1 MTKKISQLPI
11 ASVTMD
17 DTVPLVDTAIT
28 SRTTLQNIYDLF
40 VPPLTT
46 LFGVL
51 YAKYLGDADFYKYS
65 ISRTVDGSGNM
76 ILALKNYE
84 GNVPTSAKPVK
95 YQDWNGTIRTITNW
109 LYTSNFNINAG
120 TNHMNAGS
128 AELATKE
135 IDYFVYL
142 WYSTVLSG
150 DVLIISRFPS
160 ATVISDFNSTWT
172 NEKYWF
178 YYWNF
183 NTTDK
188 VVNIGRFN
196 ATLSA
201 GAWYTWSIPA
211 TSRIINSLINESRYI
226 DIVPVVTPSGSMTY
240 TSLNILCKY
249 KITWNAVDL
258 DYFIEWTTWWTAS
271 NQIRVSLPFSTALW
285 TFQLMLPA
293 WILDNLNQYSA
304 TAYNDTSTS
313 TLNIRKYDVSNYTL
327 WASRQV
333 HIRATYHI

>member
-17 DTVPLVDTAIT
+17 DIVPLVDTAIT

-46 LFGVL
+46 LFGGL
-51 YAKYLGDADFYKYS
+51 YAKYLWDADFYKYS

-76 ILALKNYE
+76 TVTVLNYL
-84 GNVPTSAKPVK
+84 GDTPSASAPIK
-95 YQDWNGTIRTITNW
+95 YQDWSGTIRTISSALTVTFNAWTNYLNCW
-109 LYTSNFNINAG
+109 
-120 TNHMNAGS
+120 S

-135 IDYFVYL
+135 IDYFVYFQ
-142 WYSTVLSG
+142 WNTTTSTTNLLG
-150 DVLIISRFPS
+150 TRFPS
-160 ATVISDFNSTWT
+160 ATFMSDITNSNT
-172 NEKYWF
+172 NEKGAMGIINY
-178 YYWNF
+178 NS
-183 NTTDK
+183 TDR